1 MADKNDAKAP
11 DKAPVP
17 EAEATPK
24 KKGLPPVVLYA
35 VIGLVVIGAGFF
47 AGKSFFGSA
56 GNAPATEKK
65 EKPKKTAGGEKE
77 GASTVFKVDN
87 IIVNPSGTGGTR
99 YLSVSM
105 AFEVGSQETMRIFE
119 DKQPLIRDALITILG
134 SKTIEQLSDPRQK
147 EITRFQIKKRIEQLL
162 QLDDLAAVYFTDFII
177 Q

>member
-11 DKAPVP
+11 DKAPAP
-17 EAEATPK
+17 EMEAAPK
-24 KKGLPPVVLYA
+24 KKGLPPMVLYA
-35 VIGLVVIGAGFF
+35 VIGLVVVAAGFF

-56 GNAPATEKK
+56 GSTPVAENK
-65 EKPKKTAGGEKE
+65 EKPKKEAKSEKE
-77 GASTVFKVDN
+77 GSPTVFKVDN

-105 AFEVGSQETMRIFE
+105 AFEVGSHETMKKFE

-134 SKTIEQLSDPRQK
+134 SKTIDQLSDPRQK
-147 EITRFQIKKRIEQLL
+147 EITRFQIKKRVEQLL
-162 QLDDLAAVYFTDFII
+162 ELDDLAAVYFTDFII